1 MADSIMIQ
9 GTMSNSGKS
18 FLTAGLCR
26 IFVQDGIKTAPFKSQ
41 NMSNNSFITKEG
53 LEIGTAQALQAH
65 ACKILPASCMN
76 PILLKPNS
84 DTGSQVIVNGLV
96 YGNMTAAEYYRNKQ
110 IFIPEILKAYKKL
123 SDNYEAI
130 VIEGAGSPAEINLK
144 ENDIVNMGLAK
155 LVDAP
160 VILVADIDRGG
171 VFASIY
177 GTIML
182 LDKEER
188 DRIKGIIIN
197 KFRGEVGILTPG
209 IRMIEEKTGKEVL
222 GVLPYKEIAL
232 DDEDSL
238 SERLKSKDYGCKS
251 REIEKALKIFVIR
264 FPHISNFND
273 FNIFE
278 RIEGVSLSYI
288 DRAELLKSSENPD
301 IIILPGTKNT
311 MHDLKWLKEEG
322 FISKINS
329 FLASGTVLIGICGGF
344 QMLGNIIDDSRFTE
358 HGGRMQGLRL
368 LNFDTVFEE
377 KKTRTDFK
385 GNVNTENNIFK
396 YRDEDTSISGY
407 EIHMGISIRNGE
419 GIEFIKAEDN
429 PERLVAF
436 SNQTGNVWGSYIHG
450 LFENKI
456 FTERMLN
463 LTANKK
469 IDFTNKIKDSKIY
482 REEQLDKLAD
492 LIRKNINMD
501 KVYNILRRSYV
512 YKA

>member
-1 MADSIMIQ
+1 
-9 GTMSNSGKS
+9 
-18 FLTAGLCR
+18 
-26 IFVQDGIKTAPFKSQ
+26 
-41 NMSNNSFITKEG
+41 
-53 LEIGTAQALQAH
+53 
-65 ACKILPASCMN
+65 
-76 PILLKPNS
+76 
-84 DTGSQVIVNGLV
+84 
-96 YGNMTAAEYYRNKQ
+96 
-110 IFIPEILKAYKKL
+110 
-123 SDNYEAI
+123 
-130 VIEGAGSPAEINLK
+130 
-144 ENDIVNMGLAK
+144 
-155 LVDAP
+155 
-160 VILVADIDRGG
+160 
-171 VFASIY
+171 
-177 GTIML
+177 
-182 LDKEER
+182 
-188 DRIKGIIIN
+188 
-197 KFRGEVGILTPG
+197 
-209 IRMIEEKTGKEVL
+209 
-222 GVLPYKEIAL
+222 
-232 DDEDSL
+232 
-238 SERLKSKDYGCKS
+238 
-251 REIEKALKIFVIR
+251 
-264 FPHISNFND
+264 
-273 FNIFE
+273 
-278 RIEGVSLSYI
+278 
-288 DRAELLKSSENPD
+288 
-301 IIILPGTKNT
+301 
-311 MHDLKWLKEEG
+311 
-322 FISKINS
+322 
-329 FLASGTVLIGICGGF
+329 
-344 QMLGNIIDDSRFTE
+344 MLGNIIDDSRFTE